1 MKSGIKSMGLRA
13 WATTDSPSALACH
26 GARLQAETVV
36 SVVSVEQ
43 HAVAQSHAG
52 KSWQSASAAF
62 HCKESSMPTM
72 PTSMSVVH
80 MPIYAALL
88 ALLYVYLSVRTIG
101 VRRRVQVALGAGENP
116 EMLRAMRVHAN
127 FAEYVPLALI
137 LIYLVEAQGTAAWLV
152 HALGVA
158 LLLGRC
164 LHAYGVSQV
173 KETFF
178 FRVSGMVLTFNVLGV
193 SAGLILAHT
202 LLGLG

>member
-1 MKSGIKSMGLRA
+1 
-13 WATTDSPSALACH
+13 
-26 GARLQAETVV
+26 
-36 SVVSVEQ
+36 
-43 HAVAQSHAG
+43 
-52 KSWQSASAAF
+52 
-62 HCKESSMPTM
+62 MPTM

-137 LIYLVEAQGTAAWLV
+137 LIFLVEAQGTAAWLV
-152 HALGVA
+152 HALGAV

-173 KETFF
+173 KETFV
-178 FRVSGMVLTFNVLGV
+178 FRVSGMAMTFTALGTA
-193 SAGLILAHT
+193 AGLILFRA
-202 LLGLG
+202 LVAGA